1 MIGPTPSRTTQIRV
15 LCILSLL
22 SPLFVLGCAGQ
33 SGHMVKKSRSRPG
46 VFAPIMDRLAAS
58 RDKVASRHSE
68 SSEVADSAV
77 NKPADARAS
86 QFRLVGYEGNAES
99 NAGDDTS
106 AERRVVI
113 YNAAFRVVVP
123 EIEASIK
130 KAEALAAELKGWV
143 QGIEGDSISVR
154 VPAARFH
161 DAVSRVEG
169 MGRVAH
175 REVKAA
181 DVTEEYVDLEARL
194 KNARAVRER
203 LLALLEKAEDVK
215 AALEV
220 EKELMRV
227 GEEIERIEAK
237 LALLKNR
244 VAYSTI
250 SITFERVYRAAP
262 TPQLMKLPFQW
273 LKELD
278 PARLTMDY

>member
-1 MIGPTPSRTTQIRV
+1 M
-15 LCILSLL
+15 
-22 SPLFVLGCAGQ
+22 
-33 SGHMVKKSRSRPG
+33 
-46 VFAPIMDRLAAS
+46 
-58 RDKVASRHSE
+58 
-68 SSEVADSAV
+68 
-77 NKPADARAS
+77 
-86 QFRLVGYEGNAES
+86 VGYEGNAES